1 MDSIEKL
8 VRFYNFSD
16 ENDMYHNVVGCV
28 LHHLDKVNTVS
39 IYDMADLCYSSAST
53 MSRMVKLLG
62 FQNYQEFK
70 SKINYALR
78 NYRELNRHMPEVG
91 IRRDTDTISAYLH
104 FVATNILALEDDLD
118 HEKIAKISDCFH
130 DAGEIFLYSY
140 PEAQIHSLQKDL
152 ILSGKNAYYYD
163 TISAAEKSVERIGS
177 NAAVFAVIPNLIEMS
192 PFRGILRRASEK
204 GAVVISV
211 CSDYQN
217 HYKRYSDIQL
227 SFSGTRTSMD
237 LYQFMI
243 IANIIRDDYSSRY
256 LEETL
261 DEF

>member
-8 VRFYNFSD
+8 VHFYNSSN

-28 LHHLDKVNTVS
+28 LHHLDQVNTVS

-53 MSRMVKLLG
+53 MSRMVKMLG

-78 NYRELNRHMPEVG
+78 NYRELNRHMPDVG
-91 IRRDTDTISAYLH
+91 VKRDADTISAYLH
-104 FVATNILALEDDLD
+104 FLANNILELEDDLH
-118 HEKIAKISDCFH
+118 HEQITQISDYFYH
-130 DAGEIFLYSY
+130 AGEIFLYSY

-163 TISAAEKSVERIGS
+163 TIAAAEQSVERIGE
-177 NAAVFAVIPNLIEMS
+177 NAVVFAVIPNLIEMS
-192 PFRGILRRASEK
+192 PFRGILRRASER

-217 HYKRYSDIQL
+217 HYKKYSDIQL

-243 IANIIRDDYSSRY
+243 IANIIRDDYSCRY
-256 LEETL
+256 LDELL